1 MKIMLTRWWCDNR
14 ESRTTRMSPEP
25 GHVHNSE
32 VLFLQHLKK
41 ILTVPQESS
50 TETVPKVGVA
60 SSALR
65 CQISSV
71 GQAEAA
77 GF

>member
-1 MKIMLTRWWCDNR
+1 
-14 ESRTTRMSPEP
+14 MSPEP
-25 GHVHNSE
+25 RHVQNSE

-41 ILTVPQESS
+41 ILTVPQEGS
-50 TETVPKVGVA
+50 TETVPEVGVA
-60 SSALR
+60 SSGLR

-71 GQAEAA
+71 GQVEAA